1 MDRISALRNIEDAIS
16 DFEAG
21 ETDLGSVEQRVLA
34 VLRTYATDF
43 GDDDQL
49 HAYRAV
55 GDEPADGLVVVATSE
70 AEARA
75 RIADLLD
82 GEDADFGLEIFK

>member
-1 MDRISALRNIEDAIS
+1 MDRISTLRNIEDALA

-21 ETDLGSVEQRVLA
+21 ETDLESVEQRVLA

-43 GDDDQL
+43 GEDETL

-55 GDEPADGLVVVATSE
+55 GDESADGLVVVAPSKDD
-70 AEARA
+70 ART
-75 RIADLLD
+75 RVQELTD
-82 GEDADFGLEIFK
+82 GGHVEFELEIFK